1 MITHWRS
8 NFANSS
14 LPFVFV
20 LLAPDEK
27 ANAVAD
33 IRTAQ
38 LDALRSDYIELQFN
52 FNSISFELIRHIC
65 DQPAADGGGQRDG

>member
-8 NFANSS
+8 NFANGS

-33 IRTAQ
+33 IRAAQ
-38 LDALRSDYIELQFN
+38 LAALSLPRTAVVNAMD
-52 FNSISFELIRHIC
+52 
-65 DQPAADGGGQRDG
+65 DGD

>member
-38 LDALRSDYIELQFN
+38 LAALRSDSIQF
-52 FNSISFELIRHIC
+52 
-65 DQPAADGGGQRDG
+65 

>member
-38 LDALRSDYIELQFN
+38 LAALRSDLIQFLK
-52 FNSISFELIRHIC
+52 FDFIRINSSYL
-65 DQPAADGGGQRDG
+65 

>member
-38 LDALRSDYIELQFN
+38 LAALSLPRTAVVNAMD
-52 FNSISFELIRHIC
+52 
-65 DQPAADGGGQRDG
+65 DGDCTPSYDSLYN